1 MENEVMSIDDVLG
14 DAIPYDQQD
23 AMRQFCLFSLKMP
36 TVGSITQSV
45 FLLIRKS
52 FIIFF
57 SLLFGEKVNC
67 F

>member
-36 TVGSITQSV
+36 TVGSITQICFPPHTEV
-45 FLLIRKS
+45 IYFLFLTP
-52 FIIFF
+52 
-57 SLLFGEKVNC
+57 VW
-67 F
+67 

>member
-14 DAIPYDQQD
+14 DAIPYDQQV
-23 AMRQFCLFSLKMP
+23 AMRQFCLVSLKMP

-45 FLLIRKS
+45 FPIRKS

-57 SLLFGEKVNC
+57 SLLFGEKVDC